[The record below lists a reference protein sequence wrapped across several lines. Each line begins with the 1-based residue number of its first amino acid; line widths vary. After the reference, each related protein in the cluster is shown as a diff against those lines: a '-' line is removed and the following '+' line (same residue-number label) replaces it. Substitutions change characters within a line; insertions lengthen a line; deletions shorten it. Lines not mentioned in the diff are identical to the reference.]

1 MGEHPHS
8 NVGLL
13 CAPSHKLKLK
23 HQDVTKL
30 TYVQGI

>member
-1 MGEHPHS
+1 MGEHPCN

-13 CAPSHKLKLK
+13 CAHSHKLKLK
-23 HQDVTKL
+23 HQEVNKL